1 VEQVRTADPRFQIGR
16 GKAEELA
23 RLVEEQH
30 AQKLIFDN
38 RLKAV
43 QAYNLAKKT
52 GVEAIDRFQ
61 LILEIFTRRAATAE
75 AKLQIQLAQLR
86 YELAHAKEKVRL
98 ARMEEQPG
106 FMGLGAYE
114 VDVYYEAVQRQVHTI
129 QEKLRKIKK
138 KRSIHRKRRLQLGFS
153 SIALAGYTYAG
164 KSTLFNTLAQETVP
178 TGEGL
183 FTTLSTV
190 TRLVSLSGKRVLL
203 TDTVGFIDRL
213 PITLMQA
220 FRSTLEETIF
230 ADLILLIVDAH
241 ENLTDI
247 ERKLSVS
254 LDTIQKIG
262 ANGIPLVTAL
272 NKTDLLSAGEVQRRI
287 DVVKAHASNVVPVS
301 AQHGANID
309 QLKRELARH
318 LENYVHAAFSI
329 PLSDETL
336 SFLSWLF
343 DYADVDSVNYVDDH
357 ADVAFEALS
366 DFADKVLGRVKH
378 YGGTVHQITEA
389 PR

>member
-1 VEQVRTADPRFQIGR
+1 MRAADPRFQIGR

-23 RLVEEQH
+23 QLVEAQH

-38 RLKAV
+38 HLKSV
-43 QAYNLAKKT
+43 QAYNLAEKT

-61 LILEIFTRRAATAE
+61 LILEIFNRRASTTE
-75 AKLQIQLAQLR
+75 AKLQIQLARLR

-129 QEKLRKIKK
+129 QEKLRKIKN
-138 KRSIHRKRRLQLGFS
+138 KRSIHRKHRLQLGFS

-164 KSTLFNTLAQETVP
+164 KSTLFNALTQETVP
-178 TGEGL
+178 TGQGL

-190 TRLVSLSGKRVLL
+190 TRLISLSGKRVLL

-230 ADLILLIVDAH
+230 ADLILLIVDAD
-241 ENLTDI
+241 EKLTDI
-247 ERKLSVS
+247 DRKLSVS
-254 LDTIQKIG
+254 LATIQKIG
-262 ANGIPLVTAL
+262 ANGIPIVTAL
-272 NKTDLLSAGEVQRRI
+272 NKTDLLSEGEIHQR
-287 DVVKAHASNVVPVS
+287 VEAVEAHAPNVVPIS
-301 AQHGANID
+301 AQYGSQID
-309 QLKRELARH
+309 RLRRELARH
-318 LENYVHAAFSI
+318 LKNYVHAAFSI

-343 DYADVDSVNYVDDH
+343 DSADVENVDYV
-357 ADVAFEALS
+357 ADQANVTFEAVS

-378 YGGTVHQITEA
+378 YGGTVNHIAEVN
-389 PR
+389 R